1 MRLSA
6 AQDENTLFN
15 LVILD
20 TALPDYDI
28 ITLSRLIKNDT
39 RQAPPR
45 LVLLA
50 PVALRAHQEEM
61 IAAGMDIMLTK
72 PVHPNKLEAVL
83 VGTLQPVRDHPT
95 DSTLRPAGKISPSAR
110 VLIVEDNAVN
120 RKVVLY
126 MLQKLAL
133 QTESASN
140 GREALEALAK
150 SHYDLVLMDCQMP
163 ELDGFEATAAIRR
176 RERAS
181 HAKRIPII
189 AMTAN
194 AMHGDREK
202 CLAAGMDDYLTK
214 PLELEN
220 LESAL
225 KIWLPHTIFR
235 GLQPAESLSPFVG
248 QLDDNASYPTTETP
262 PIDLEHLYDTFH
274 QDHKI
279 VEELLA
285 LYLDTTPP
293 LLERLKT
300 ATELKDIA
308 GAKAAHELKGA
319 SAYIAALKMADLAR
333 EAEQAIRNEAWEQAG
348 EVVEQMETAFIRV
361 LAFAHQSKEEAIPQ

>member
-1 MRLSA
+1 
-6 AQDENTLFN
+6 
-15 LVILD
+15 
-20 TALPDYDI
+20 
-28 ITLSRLIKNDT
+28 
-39 RQAPPR
+39 
-45 LVLLA
+45 
-50 PVALRAHQEEM
+50 
-61 IAAGMDIMLTK
+61 
-72 PVHPNKLEAVL
+72 
-83 VGTLQPVRDHPT
+83 
-95 DSTLRPAGKISPSAR
+95 
-110 VLIVEDNAVN
+110 
-120 RKVVLY
+120 
-126 MLQKLAL
+126 
-133 QTESASN
+133 
-140 GREALEALAK
+140 
-150 SHYDLVLMDCQMP
+150 MDCQMP

-225 KIWLPHTIFR
+225 KIWLPHTIFRGLQPAESRSPLVGHTIFR